1 MPLIVVTASSSSSS
15 SMFFFLR
22 IKMSIVMILLV
33 VLGVLQYEVGGGS
46 IILHL
51 FRLDK
56 DGFVG
61 VGLNVNPHVTSQ
73 RFSGAEPFLAYAAD
87 SLLLLFFFPLLG
99 IMIMIIILLLY
110 QTLFQW

>member
-1 MPLIVVTASSSSSS
+1 
-15 SMFFFLR
+15 
-22 IKMSIVMILLV
+22 MSIMVILLGL
-33 VLGVLQYEVGGGS
+33 LGVLQYEVGGGS

-51 FRLDK
+51 LRVDK

-87 SLLLLFFFPLLG
+87 SLLLLLLLQFFFLLLG
-99 IMIMIIILLLY
+99 IMIMINTIIIIIIILLLH
-110 QTLFQW
+110 